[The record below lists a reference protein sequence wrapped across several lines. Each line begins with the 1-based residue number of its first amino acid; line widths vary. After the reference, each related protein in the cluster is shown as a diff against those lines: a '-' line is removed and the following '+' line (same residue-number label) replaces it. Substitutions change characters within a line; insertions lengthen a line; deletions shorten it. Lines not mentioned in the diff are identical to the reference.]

1 MKTRNIFM
9 ALLMVLMSAT
19 TLIAQ
24 EEHSQWVNEI
34 LELEGQINES
44 RKQKDWT
51 RISDCM
57 EKQRKI
63 FCAQPVEE
71 RKKIKRNGELGPNF
85 YYDFACYSSL
95 AGKTSRALQAF
106 EKFTQHVEAGEVEL
120 DLSHI
125 NTDTDLDRIRK
136 NKRFIS
142 CMERIT
148 PYGDYLAKLKSASS
162 YKNGVTSDS
171 VRFRYMEPN
180 DSNLVFLRQYY
191 NLDSIAG
198 SGDEISKIKNLLHW
212 VHEVVPHDG
221 SSYNPT
227 EKNTHAMIQLC
238 QKENRGVNCRM
249 MAQMLTEVYLSMG
262 FKARFVTC
270 LPREYVSDCH
280 VITTVYSCT
289 LNKWVW
295 VDPTFDAFVM
305 DENGTMLSISEV
317 RSRLREDK
325 EVYLNDYANWNHKSD
340 QTKEYYLDYYMAKN
354 LYYLSCPEISRHNA
368 ETWEEGRTY
377 KYHVL
382 MPHQELDK
390 EAKAVGNDIRTADEE
405 WFWQSP
411 YEKL

>member
-24 EEHSQWVNEI
+24 EEHPQWVNEI

-44 RKQKDWT
+44 RKQKDWA

-71 RKKIKRNGELGPNF
+71 RKKIRRNGKLGPNF

-148 PYGDYLAKLKSASS
+148 PYGDYLTKLKSASS

-238 QKENRGVNCRM
+238 QKGNRGVNCRM

>member
-24 EEHSQWVNEI
+24 EEHPQWVNEI

-44 RKQKDWT
+44 RKQKDWA

-71 RKKIKRNGELGPNF
+71 RKKIRRNGKLGPNF

-148 PYGDYLAKLKSASS
+148 PYGDYLAKLKGVSS

-227 EKNTHAMIQLC
+227 KKNTHAMIQLC
-238 QKENRGVNCRM
+238 M

>member
-1 MKTRNIFM
+1 MKTKNILM

-24 EEHSQWVNEI
+24 EEHPQWIKEI
-34 LELEGQINES
+34 IELEGQIDKY

-51 RISDCM
+51 RVSDCM
-57 EKQRKI
+57 EKLQKI
-63 FCAQPVEE
+63 FYAQSVEE
-71 RKKIKRNGELGPNF
+71 RKKGSRSEELDYNF
-85 YYDFACYSSL
+85 YYNFACYSSL

-106 EKFTQHVEAGEVEL
+106 EKFTQHVEAGKVEL
-120 DLSHI
+120 NLSNI

-148 PYGDYLAKLKSASS
+148 PFGDYLAKLKNASS
-162 YKNGVTSDS
+162 YQNAAEMEST
-171 VRFRYMEPN
+171 RFRYMEPN

-249 MAQMLTEVYLSMG
+249 MAQMLAEVYLSMG

-289 LNKWVW
+289 LDKWVW

-325 EVYLNDYANWNHKSD
+325 ELYLNDYANWNHKSK
-340 QTKEYYLDYYMAKN
+340 QTKEHYLDYYMAKN
-354 LYYLSCPEISRHNA
+354 LYYLSCPEISRYNA

-382 MPHQELDK
+382 MPYQELDK

>member
-1 MKTRNIFM
+1 MKTKNILM

-24 EEHSQWVNEI
+24 EEHPQWIKEI
-34 LELEGQINES
+34 IELEGQIDEY

-51 RISDCM
+51 RVSDCM
-57 EKQRKI
+57 EKLQKI
-63 FCAQPVEE
+63 FYAQSVEE
-71 RKKIKRNGELGPNF
+71 RKKGSRSEELDYNF
-85 YYDFACYSSL
+85 YYNFACYSSL

-106 EKFTQHVEAGEVEL
+106 EKFTQHVEAGKVEL
-120 DLSHI
+120 NLSNI

-148 PYGDYLAKLKSASS
+148 PFGDYLAKLKSASS

-198 SGDEISKIKNLLHW
+198 SGDEISKIKSLLHW

-289 LNKWVW
+289 LDKWVW

-325 EVYLNDYANWNHKSD
+325 ELYLNDYANWNHKSK
-340 QTKEYYLDYYMAKN
+340 QTKEHYLDYYMAKN

-377 KYHVL
+377 KYYVL
-382 MPHQELDK
+382 MPRQELDK
-390 EAKAVGNDIRTADEE
+390 EAKSVGNDIRTADEE

>member
-1 MKTRNIFM
+1 
-9 ALLMVLMSAT
+9 MVLMSAT